1 MSADV
6 SSGPERGA
14 PGLRIG
20 VDVGG
25 TKIEAIALSSSGEER
40 GRVRVATP
48 RHDYDGTVGAISD
61 AVAALERDAGV
72 RGAVGVGI
80 PGIVSPATGLVKN
93 ANATWLIGRPFDK
106 DLAAVLARPVRVA
119 NDANCFALSEA
130 VDGAGRDAEVVFGVI
145 VGTGVGGGVV
155 VDGKV
160 LTGPN
165 AIAGEWG
172 HNTLPWPDAEET
184 PGPFCY
190 CGKRGCIEVFLSG
203 PGLARDHAA
212 IGGPLVTA
220 EEVASRARDGDET
233 AEAAFARYERRMAKS
248 LASVINVMD
257 PDVIV
262 LGGGCSNIERL
273 YENVPRLW
281 KAYAFSDEITT
292 ELRRNVHGDS
302 GGVRGAA
309 WLWPV
314 RDGQAAAAR

>member
-1 MSADV
+1 MSVDA
-6 SSGPERGA
+6 SAGPKREE

-40 GRVRVATP
+40 GRVRVSTP
-48 RHDYDGTVGAISD
+48 RHDYDGTVRAISD
-61 AVAALERDAGV
+61 VVAELEQGVEV
-72 RGAVGVGI
+72 RGTVGVGI

-93 ANATWLIGRPFDK
+93 ANSTWLIGKPFDK
-106 DLAAVLARPVRVA
+106 DLAAALARPVRVA

-145 VGTGVGGGVV
+145 VGTGAGGGIV

-160 LTGPN
+160 LTGSN
-165 AIAGEWG
+165 AVAGEWG

-184 PGPFCY
+184 PGPPCY

-203 PGLARDHAA
+203 PGLARDHTVS
-212 IGGPLVTA
+212 GGPASTA
-220 EEVASRARDGDET
+220 EEIASRARTGDEM
-233 AEAAFARYERRMAKS
+233 AEAALARYERRMAKS
-248 LASVINVMD
+248 LASVINVLD
-257 PDVIV
+257 PGVIV

-273 YENVPRLW
+273 YESVPRLW
-281 KAYAFSDEITT
+281 KGYAFSDEITT

-302 GGVRGAA
+302 SGVRGAA

-314 RDGQAAAAR
+314 RDE